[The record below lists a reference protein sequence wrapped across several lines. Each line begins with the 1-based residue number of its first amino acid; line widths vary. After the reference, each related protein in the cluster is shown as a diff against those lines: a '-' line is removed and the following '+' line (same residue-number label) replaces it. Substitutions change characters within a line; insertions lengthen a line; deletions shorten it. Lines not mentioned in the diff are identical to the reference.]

1 MSAEGTATVAADATG
16 TVPGRDA
23 GQPLLQ
29 VRNVTQRYGDK
40 VVLRNVDLDVFENE
54 YVTVLGPSGSGKSVL
69 LRLIAGFEDPTEGEI
84 DISGRNVV
92 GVPAHLRNVGLVFQN
107 FALFPHLK
115 VGQNIAYGLRNRA
128 HDRLSAAE
136 ADVKVE
142 EMLHLVGLEG
152 LKDRR
157 VNQIS
162 GGQRQRV
169 ALARTLATDPKIV
182 LLDEPLGALD
192 ANLRASMKIELR
204 KLQTRLGATFVHVT
218 GNEEEA
224 LAMADRIIVLERGRI
239 AQFDAPERVFARP
252 ETAQVA
258 FALSRFNLVKGRV
271 EGGSFVADGFS
282 LCLAPDHQVLSG
294 PATYCVGYDR
304 VDVEEV
310 DTSLAPG
317 DCSIVCKHVSHEYS
331 GATVTYL
338 FELPDGQHFEA
349 QYHLHHRKAKR
360 LEEGA
365 EYLLRWPMARAF
377 VYPGV
382 VE

>member
-1 MSAEGTATVAADATG
+1 MATVAAGAAQGD
-16 TVPGRDA
+16 PGGA
-23 GQPLLQ
+23 PGQLLLQ
-29 VRNVTQRYGDK
+29 VRNVTQRYEDK
-40 VVLRNVDLDVFENE
+40 VVLRNVDLDVWAGE

-84 DISGRNVV
+84 AIGGRNMV

-115 VGQNIAYGLRNRA
+115 VGDNIAYGLRNRA
-128 HDRLSAAE
+128 HNRLSAAD
-136 ADVKVE
+136 ADRKVD
-142 EMLHLVGLEG
+142 EMLQLVGLEG

-169 ALARTLATDPKIV
+169 ALARTLATDPQIV

-192 ANLRASMKIELR
+192 ANLRASMKVELR

-224 LAMADRIIVLERGRI
+224 LAMADRIIVLERGQI
-239 AQFDAPERVFARP
+239 AQFDAPEKVFARP
-252 ETAQVA
+252 KTAHVA
-258 FALSRFNLVKGRV
+258 FALSRFNLAGGRV
-271 EGGSFVADGFS
+271 EGGAFVGDGFS
-282 LCLAPDHQVLSG
+282 FPMPPGESAAAG

-304 VDVEEV
+304 VDVEEIG
-310 DTSLAPG
+310 TPIPEGYS
-317 DCSIVCKHVSHEYS
+317 SIVCKHVSHEYS
-331 GATVTYL
+331 GAIVTYL
-338 FELPDGQHFEA
+338 FDLPDGQHFEA

-360 LEEGA
+360 LEGGA
-365 EYLLRWPMARAF
+365 EYLLWWPANRAF
-377 VYPGV
+377 VYSEV
-382 VE
+382 ME